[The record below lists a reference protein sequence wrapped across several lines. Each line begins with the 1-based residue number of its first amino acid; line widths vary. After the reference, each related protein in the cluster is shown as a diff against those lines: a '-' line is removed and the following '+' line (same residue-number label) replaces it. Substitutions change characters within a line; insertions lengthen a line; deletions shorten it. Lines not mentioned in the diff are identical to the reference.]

1 MLRSKRAAVA
11 LLMAVPSAH
20 TFSSQGGPVPIDG
33 LCTALVSFASEGCT
47 KATPTPNKDACVAEF
62 EEYDTTGDGN
72 FGEKEAQAAIDAVP
86 AQLVKALEKVDVEKG
101 CVGEQV
107 SRIVQDEHLSGPSRG
122 LSVPGLSVLLQ
133 VVAALLEIWGC
144 NPNATSEC

>member
-1 MLRSKRAAVA
+1 
-11 LLMAVPSAH
+11 MAVKQGAQPSRHISRLACRGTCNVELDSRVKER

-62 EEYDTTGDGN
+62 EEYNTTGDGN

-86 AQLVKALEKVDVEKG
+86 AQLVKALETG
-101 CVGEQV
+101 HAPAGL
-107 SRIVQDEHLSGPSRG
+107 EHLSGRP
-122 LSVPGLSVLLQ
+122 
-133 VVAALLEIWGC
+133 ALRKLALVE
-144 NPNATSEC
+144 